1 VSTKFWVV
9 LFASGVFAPVICFSQ
24 ETGTSDSLRVQQ
36 LEEVVVTGTRSERT
50 LGALPMPVTLLKA
63 DLIKTM
69 GSVRLNDVLTEQTGL
84 VVVPQVNGQGSGI
97 QLQGMDPAYTLIL
110 VDSEPIIGRNTGTL
124 ELSRLAVG
132 NIKQVEIIKG
142 PSSSLYGSDALAG

>member
-1 VSTKFWVV
+1 M
-9 LFASGVFAPVICFSQ
+9 LFANTAAIISVFAQTSTPV
-24 ETGTSDSLRVQQ
+24 DSLKELQ

-63 DLIKTM
+63 DLIKSM
-69 GSVRLNDVLTEQTGL
+69 GSVRLNDVLTEQTGI
-84 VVVPQVNGQGSGI
+84 VIVPQINGQGSGI
-97 QLQGMDPAYTLIL
+97 QLQGLDPAYTLIL
-110 VDSEPIIGRNTGTL
+110 VDSEPIIGRYTGTL

-142 PSSSLYGSDALAG
+142 PSSSLYGSDA